1 MPNVGINLTYRE
13 KQKRD
18 LTHLYIESS
27 SILSPWTDQYILRPS
42 GGMVIGGAE
51 GTAYITKAL
60 RVPQIYNKAF
70 MFEDGNQA
78 DGRVLTS
85 AVDGSARWASKLFDT
100 NNVPELVSGPSDNY
114 IHTFHNIGIGVTNP
128 TEKFHIS
135 TDTVG
140 TGARIGNIK
149 LGVWSGSNDYAYLI
163 HNDLKLEDSSY
174 MIKAKK
180 TGEVALN
187 SKNTLSLKINDVE
200 GVTILKHTQSD
211 QIRVGIGTSDPS
223 MQFHVK
229 NDVRIGGNLY
239 VDGTTVIVQSEVV
252 TIADAL
258 VRFGANNPSNTKD
271 LGFYG
276 QYVDLGVTKFSGLF
290 INHADSNKFHL
301 FRDLTA
307 EPNTTGVI
315 DTSTTNGYDLA
326 DLKLGYL
333 YCDDGIVIMGDD
345 SRIKFGPNGHLRF
358 TTDNGYDKIF
368 FTKDGKI
375 GIGIT
380 NPQADLHLYSGLTL
394 SVDRYI
400 GLGVTQ
406 CDVSLDTNYTDAYRM
421 PVGNVVERPTKKDGL
436 LRYNSELLQFE
447 GVVNNKWQALGGL
460 IDSDR
465 DTYIKVER
473 LPTYA
478 DEDKIWFYTDG
489 VARGVWNNN
498 GNFGINAT
506 DPSIILECNSTDGV
520 LLPVGNTAQRPTG
533 RQGIVRYN
541 SDLERFE
548 GWGVGNDWGTLGGV
562 VDIDQDTYITAERLG
577 HLDEDHLWFFT
588 QGVQRMIIRGD
599 TGNIGI
605 GVTAPDFPL
614 TIFPD
619 TDSKAKIGR
628 AHVGYVSFADYA
640 GFAHIDCATGTNFA
654 LAQGTGGDTW
664 LNCYQTQDI
673 KFCHGGVQK
682 ACFYNGNL
690 GINVANPTEKLH
702 IAGNLLM
709 SENNYIWTDWIQS
722 RAGTTGTLTA
732 NCNFTILG
740 NLKITGTSTYVNT
753 TAIWVQD
760 PLIFLAQGNNSD
772 IVDIGFFASYNDGTN
787 NRYIGL
793 YRDASTSD
801 KRYKLFH
808 GQTAHQ
814 DDWHNIIDVGV
825 TWGYAKSI
833 LELSTVDVDEIHFPT
848 DLHFRNSVNSSTIPK
863 KTRMT
868 ISSATGHV
876 GIGITYGAYRLD
888 IDAENTTDWATR
900 IINGD
905 SKLLA
910 MKNNGYGLSVQT
922 SAATK
927 ILGTDTQYALRVTSN
942 FTNSGYSTK
951 ELFRVRNDGWVG
963 INTSAPAY
971 GSGTNQRTQFEIDG
985 MGKGFG
991 ARIHS
996 AWIGSYINASDDAG
1010 YNDCIFMHNNFSH
1023 ETANSAESKS
1033 YAVKQNTAGFT
1044 YINSK
1049 ASKGIDFEIGG
1060 QRKGGID
1067 SVGYWGIGPGITAP
1081 QQLLHVGGT
1090 SYFEGDIRIAGNIIY
1105 TGSAANELT
1114 IQDTLIMLGS
1124 ENSTDSFDIGIFG
1137 KYYKD
1142 SATRWTGIYRHAAD
1156 EKWRIFNNLLSDPAA
1171 GNVIDHFTNGY
1182 AYAELLVGTLQ
1193 TIGGNITTTTG
1204 KIGIGLYSPT
1214 VDMETVGTD
1223 AWKIPV
1229 GTTAE
1234 RPTATT
1240 TAHRGFIRFNSELNV
1255 FEGFGAG
1262 PAWGTLGGVMDI
1274 DQDTYIKAEDSPGTD
1289 NDALKFFTAGT
1300 QRMVIGNNGFVGI
1313 NTPSPTQAL
1322 DVYGNVRCISYI
1334 TTSDKRVKT
1343 DIKPLISSKCLQN
1356 ICNIPVYEYR
1366 FNKVYRNA
1374 CGLKDTIHYGPL
1386 AQEVEKQIPEAVN
1399 SSINRFLD
1407 KKTGKLET
1415 INDFKSIDNNAII
1428 AQLIGS
1434 VKALTNAYAN
1444 MEKKYKK
1451 DVNELKKRI
1460 SMLEQR

>member
-1 MPNVGINLTYRE
+1 MSQKTVINVSSKE
-13 KQKRD
+13 KEQRG
-18 LTHLYIESS
+18 LTHVFIESFKPLADWTS
-27 SILSPWTDQYILRPS
+27 SLQPS
-42 GGMVIGGAE
+42 AGLVVGGTE
-51 GTAYITKAL
+51 GTAYITKSL
-60 RVPQIYNKAF
+60 RVPQIYSKAF

-85 AVDGSARWASKLFDT
+85 AADGVARWATKLFDT
-100 NNVPELVSGPSDNY
+100 NDVPEVITGPTDNH

-128 TEKFHIS
+128 TEIFHIE
-135 TDTVG
+135 TETAG
-140 TGARIGNIK
+140 TGARIGNLK

-163 HNDLKLEDSSY
+163 HNDLKLENSSY
-174 MIKAKK
+174 MLKGNK
-180 TGEVALN
+180 TGEVQLN
-187 SKNTLSLKINDVE
+187 SKNTLSLKINDSDA
-200 GVTILKHTQSD
+200 VTILKHTGTD
-211 QIRVGIGTSDPS
+211 QMRVGIGTSDPS
-223 MQFHVK
+223 MQLHVK

-239 VDGTTVIVQSEVV
+239 VDGATVLVQSEVV

-290 INHADSNKFHL
+290 INHADNNKFHL

-307 EPNTTGVI
+307 EPNTTGTI
-315 DTSTTNGYDLA
+315 DTSNANGYDLA

-333 YCDDGIVIMGDD
+333 YCDDGFVIMGDD

-368 FTKDGKI
+368 FTKEGKV

-380 NPQADLHLYSGLTL
+380 NPQADLHLYSGSTL

-406 CDVSLDTNYTDAYRM
+406 CDVSLDTNYTDAYRV
-421 PVGNVVERPTKKDGL
+421 PVGIVNQRPTKKDGL

-473 LPTYA
+473 LPTHV

-520 LLPVGNTAQRPTG
+520 LVPVGNIAQRPTG
-533 RQGIVRYN
+533 RQGIIRYN
-541 SDLERFE
+541 SELQRFE
-548 GWGVGNDWGTLGGV
+548 GWGVGNAWGSLGGV

-577 HLDEDHLWFFT
+577 NLDEDHLWFYT
-588 QGVQRMIIRGD
+588 QGVHRMIVHKN
-599 TGNIGI
+599 GNVGI
-605 GVTAPDFPL
+605 GVTTPDFPL
-614 TIFPD
+614 TVFSD

-628 AHVGYVSFADYA
+628 SHVGYVGFTDYS
-640 GFAHIDCATGTNFA
+640 GFAHIDCATGTDFA
-654 LAQGTGGDTW
+654 LAQGAGGDTW
-664 LNCYQTQDI
+664 INCYSTQDI
-673 KFCHGGVQK
+673 KFCNGGTQV
-682 ACFYNGNL
+682 ACIYNGNM
-690 GINVANPTEKLH
+690 GINNTNPQVKLDVTGD
-702 IAGNLLM
+702 IQV
-709 SENNYIWTDWIQS
+709 SNYVWTDKLQS
-722 RAGTTGTLTA
+722 R
-732 NCNFTILG
+732 
-740 NLKITGTSTYVNT
+740 TGTSGLITAECNMTVTGNFTVNGTQTYVNT
-753 TAIWVQD
+753 STVWVKD
-760 PLIFLAQGNNSD
+760 PLIFLAEGNSAD
-772 IVDIGFFASYNDGTN
+772 TVDIGFFGMYKGDGEAFT
-787 NRYIGL
+787 RYTGL
-793 YRDASTSD
+793 YRDASEVD

-808 GQTAHQ
+808 GQTYHQ
-814 DDWHNIIDVGV
+814 NDWHNVVDVGV
-825 TWGYAKSI
+825 TSGFAKSI
-833 LELSTVDVDEIHFPT
+833 LELSTVDIDEVHFP
-848 DLHFRNSVNSSTIPK
+848 DNLYFRNSKNASTNQK

-868 ISSATGHV
+868 LASATGHV
-876 GIGITYGAYRLD
+876 GIGITYPSYRLD
-888 IDAENTTDWATR
+888 VDAENTTSWTAR
-900 IINGD
+900 IVNGD
-905 SKLLA
+905 GKLLA
-910 MKNNGYGLSVQT
+910 IKNNGYGLSVQT
-922 SAATK
+922 SASTK
-927 ILGTDTQYALRVTSN
+927 ILGTDTQYALRVISN

-971 GSGTNQRTQFEIDG
+971 GSGTNQRTQFEVDG

-996 AWIGSYINASDDAG
+996 AWIGSYINAADDAG

-1023 ETANSAESKS
+1023 ETAGSADSKS

-1049 ASKGIDFEIGG
+1049 AGKGIDFEIGG
-1060 QRKGGID
+1060 QRRGGID

-1090 SYFEGDIRIAGNIIY
+1090 AFFEGDVRIQGNIIY
-1105 TGSAANELT
+1105 TGSAANELK
-1114 IQDTLIMLGS
+1114 IQDTLIMLAS
-1124 ENSTDSFDIGIFG
+1124 ENTTDAFDIGIFG

-1142 SATRWTGIYRHAAD
+1142 SANRWTGIYRHAAD
-1156 EKWRIFNNLLSDPAA
+1156 SKWRLFDNLLSDPGA
-1171 GNVIDHFTNGY
+1171 GNIVDHATMGY
-1182 AYAELLVGTLQ
+1182 SYAEFLVGTLRTQ
-1193 TIGGNITTTTG
+1193 GGDITTTTG
-1204 KIGIGLYSPT
+1204 KIGIGLDNPT
-1214 VDMETVGTD
+1214 VDMETTGTD
-1223 AWKIPV
+1223 AWKLPV
-1229 GTTAE
+1229 GTTAQ

-1240 TAHRGFIRFNSELNV
+1240 NAHRGFIRFNSELNC

-1274 DQDTYIKAEDSPGTD
+1274 DQDTYVNAEDSPGSD
-1289 NDALKFFTAGT
+1289 NDDLKFFTAGT
-1300 QRMVIGNNGFVGI
+1300 QRMVIRNTGLVGI
-1313 NTPSPTQAL
+1313 NTPNPTQAL

-1343 DIKPLISSKCLQN
+1343 DIKPLSSSQCLQN

-1366 FNKVYRNA
+1366 FNEVYRNA
-1374 CGLKDTIHYGPL
+1374 CGLKDTIHFGPL
-1386 AQEVEKQIPEAVN
+1386 AQEVEKEIPDAVN
-1399 SSINRFLD
+1399 SSFNRFLD
-1407 KKTGKLET
+1407 EKTGKLET
-1415 INDFKSIDNNAII
+1415 IADFKSIDNNAMI

-1444 MEKKYKK
+1444 MEKKYKAEI
-1451 DVNELKKRI
+1451 DELKERI
-1460 SMLEQR
+1460 TRLEQC